1 MLLYAGGLLLQEA
14 RTLLQT
20 KQEVWL
26 PFPRAAVMWR
36 RQLAGDA
43 LPATTTAAAYANAS
57 STTIPNP
64 MPTHTHA
71 RTQPGVRGIHQLVRR
86 SSCRPPPPPLLVR
99 AKSANEPDQQPL
111 ANAATTH
118 ESFPRTASVYAA
130 SIDDGGSAA
139 RVSTPFSLGAA
150 RMAARWWPTG
160 RPQAKGRRQL
170 MEARASDSVS
180 ASNRSPAAPRAT
192 GRSVRWAETSSIAA
206 FAPAAART
214 TATAASSRYATVAP
228 SADWARAAA
237 RTSTRTAADRGRSL
251 F

>member
-71 RTQPGVRGIHQLVRR
+71 RTQPGV
-86 SSCRPPPPPLLVR
+86 
-99 AKSANEPDQQPL
+99 
-111 ANAATTH
+111 
-118 ESFPRTASVYAA
+118 
-130 SIDDGGSAA
+130 
-139 RVSTPFSLGAA
+139 
-150 RMAARWWPTG
+150 
-160 RPQAKGRRQL
+160 
-170 MEARASDSVS
+170 
-180 ASNRSPAAPRAT
+180 
-192 GRSVRWAETSSIAA
+192 
-206 FAPAAART
+206 
-214 TATAASSRYATVAP
+214 
-228 SADWARAAA
+228 
-237 RTSTRTAADRGRSL
+237 
-251 F
+251 